1 MILIHGE
8 SGYRKNFT
16 QRTFLWYN
24 KIRFMQSVGF
34 LTKRI

>member
-24 KIRFMQSVGF
+24 KYELCSLWVF
-34 LTKRI
+34 